1 MPLHD
6 RPPQG
11 CLAALFRLPAHLY
24 RWHLGWLLGSRF
36 LLLRHRG
43 RKTGVTHENVLEVIA
58 RDRGAGNWY
67 VASGWGE
74 RAQWYRN
81 IVADGR
87 VAVSSGRHTFD
98 AEARP
103 LPREEGRRT
112 LDDYRRRHRWA
123 IKGLQRVFGY
133 DSYETLAEATPI
145 VEIHELGG
153 PR

>member
-43 RKTGVTHENVLEVIA
+43 RKTGIMHENVLEVIR
-58 RDRGAGNWY
+58 RDRDGARWY

-81 IVADGR
+81 IVADRRVSVTAGR
-87 VAVSSGRHTFD
+87 RTFD
-98 AEARP
+98 ADARP
-103 LPREEGRRT
+103 LSPDESRRV
-112 LDDYRRRHRWA
+112 LDDYRERHRWA

-133 DSYETLAEATPI
+133 ESYAALAEAMPI
-145 VEIHELGG
+145 VEIRERGR
-153 PR
+153 PQ